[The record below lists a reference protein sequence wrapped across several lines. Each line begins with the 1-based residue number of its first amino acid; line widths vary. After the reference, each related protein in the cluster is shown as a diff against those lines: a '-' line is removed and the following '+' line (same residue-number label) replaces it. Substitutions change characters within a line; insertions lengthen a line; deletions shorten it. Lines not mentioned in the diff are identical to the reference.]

1 MVLLTLLIFGIIYL
15 QMKDNEHKEILKIY
29 GFGSFFKGAETF
41 NDIDFLIIHQS
52 ISKASCKAAID
63 CKRMIL
69 KEIKDSH
76 ISILSTKEECSIQ
89 FIEKSNALFLCEL
102 FASSMERD
110 LSNLLDKVINNI
122 RAL

>member
-1 MVLLTLLIFGIIYL
+1 
-15 QMKDNEHKEILKIY
+15 MKDDEHNVILKIY

-69 KEIKDSH
+69 KGIKNSH
-76 ISILSTKEECSIQ
+76 ISMLSAKEECSIQ
-89 FIEKSNALFLCEL
+89 FIKESNALFLCEV
-102 FASSMERD
+102 FANSMEHD
-110 LSNLLDKVINNI
+110 LSNLLNEIIKNI
-122 RAL
+122 RLH